1 MNASAIGLDKAKQIF
16 HLFAEPNG
24 FCKPVRNVSA
34 TLC

>member
-24 FCKPVRNVSA
+24 FCNPVRKVSVM
-34 TLC
+34 LR